1 MKMLF
6 LYGHPS
12 TMEHRPSSCVW
23 MKLPWIRFLNCDE
36 VLAASRIS
44 SVIWSTGFTGDFGW
58 IGLPGALDA
67 AGQPLH
73 EDGIGVD
80 PGIYFTGLD
89 FASTRKSGT
98 VPGVA
103 EEAARLVDHLAKR

>member
-1 MKMLF
+1 MR
-6 LYGHPS
+6 S
-12 TMEHRPSSCVW
+12 
-23 MKLPWIRFLNCDE
+23 ID
-36 VLAASRIS
+36 LAASKIS